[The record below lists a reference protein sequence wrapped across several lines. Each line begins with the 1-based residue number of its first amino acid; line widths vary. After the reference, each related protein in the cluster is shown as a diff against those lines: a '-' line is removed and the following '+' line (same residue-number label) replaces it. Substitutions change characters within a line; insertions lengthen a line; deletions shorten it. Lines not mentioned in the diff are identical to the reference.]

1 MKIVCIGGGP
11 GGLCLALLAKK
22 AEPRREVLVVERN
35 APDVTFGFGVV
46 FSDETLGNLSEADRP
61 LFDAI
66 GAAFARWTAIDVHAF
81 GERVRSE
88 GHGFAGVGRAALLG
102 LMRGRC
108 AELGVRLE
116 YGREAAGPGDFADA
130 DLVVAADGVNSATR
144 AARAGDFRPSFDRRH
159 CRYIWLGT
167 SLPLSSFSFFF
178 VETEHGIFQAH
189 AYRYDRATSTF
200 IAECDEATFRAAGL
214 DRATEA
220 ESLAYLERAF
230 APHLGGHRLRGNRSA
245 WVDFATL
252 RNETWRSGNVV
263 LIGDAAHTAHFSIGS
278 GTKLAIEDAIA
289 LAAALGPAGEGRPI
303 AEALA
308 AYEAERR
315 PQVERTQKAAQ
326 DSLVWFE
333 HVRRYRRLGPLTFAL
348 SLLTRSKRI
357 TYENLRLRDPGLV
370 ERARAEFAAAA
381 YAAAGEAVPEGAAPT
396 PMFTPLRLRG
406 LRLANR
412 VVVSPMCMYSARDG
426 LVGDFHLVHLGAR
439 ALGGPGLVMTEM
451 TCVAAEARIT
461 PGCAGLYRPE
471 HAAAWR
477 RVVDFVHQN
486 SRAKIGL
493 QLGHAGRKG
502 ATKLMW
508 EGMDEPLPEGAW
520 PLLSASPL
528 AYGPRNA
535 TPRAMARDD
544 MNEVRDQFVRA
555 ARLGEEAGFD
565 LLELHMA
572 HGYLLASFL
581 SPLTNR
587 RDDAYGGPIENR
599 ARFPLEVFEAV
610 RAAWPADKPMSV
622 RVSATDWH
630 PGGVEPADVL
640 AFAAMLRERG
650 VDLLDV
656 STGQTV
662 PDQRPVFGRMWQ
674 AGYSDFLRHE
684 ASVATMAVGNIAN
697 ADHVNTLLVAGR
709 ADLCLLG
716 RPHLDDP
723 NWTLH
728 AAAQQGHAE
737 PLWPLPYAVVD
748 PARAPGR

>member
-22 AEPRREVLVVERN
+22 ADPRREVLVVERN
-35 APDVTFGFGVV
+35 PPDVTFGFGVV
-46 FSDETLGNLSEADRP
+46 FSDETLGNLAEADRP
-61 LFDAI
+61 LFDAV
-66 GAAFARWTAIDVHAF
+66 GAAFTRWTAIDVHAF

-88 GHGFAGVGRAALLG
+88 GHGFAGVGRAALLR

-108 AELGVRLE
+108 EELGVRVE
-116 YGREAAGPGDFADA
+116 FAREARGPEDFADA
-130 DLVVAADGVNSATR
+130 DLVVASDGVNSATR
-144 AARAGDFRPSFDRRH
+144 AARAAAFRPSLDRRR

-167 SLPLSSFSFFF
+167 SLPLASFSFFF

-189 AYRYDRATSTF
+189 AYRYDRETSTF
-200 IAECDEATFRAAGL
+200 IAECDEATWLAAGL
-214 DRATEA
+214 DRATEP
-220 ESLAYLERAF
+220 ETLAYLERAF
-230 APHLGGHRLRGNRSA
+230 AAHLAGHRLRANRSA
-245 WVDFATL
+245 WVNFATL
-252 RNETWRSGNVV
+252 RNERWHDGNVV

-278 GTKLAIEDAIA
+278 GTKLAVEDAIA
-289 LAAALGPAGEGRPI
+289 LA
-303 AEALA
+303 EALA
-308 AYEAERR
+308 REPSLPAALEAYEAERR
-315 PQVERTQKAAQ
+315 PVVERTQKAAQ

-357 TYENLRLRDPGLV
+357 TYENLRRRDPGLV
-370 ERARAEFAAAA
+370 ERARGEFARAAF
-381 YAAAGEAVPEGAAPT
+381 AAAGEPAPEAAPP

-406 LRLANR
+406 LRLDNR

-451 TCVAAEARIT
+451 TCVAADARIT

-471 HAAAWR
+471 HLAAWR
-477 RVVDFVHQN
+477 RVVDFVHAN
-486 SRAKIGL
+486 SGAKIGL

-508 EGMDEPLPEGAW
+508 EGMDEPLPEGGW

-528 AYGPRNA
+528 AYTPRSA
-535 TPRAMARDD
+535 VPRAMTRAD
-544 MNEVRDQFVRA
+544 MSRVRDQFVAA
-555 ARLGEEAGFD
+555 ARLGDEAGFD

-581 SPLTNR
+581 SPLTNV
-587 RDDAYGGPIENR
+587 RDDEYGGPVENR
-599 ARFPLEVFEAV
+599 ARFPLEVFDAV

-622 RVSATDWH
+622 RLSATDWY
-630 PGGVEPADVL
+630 PGGVAPDEVL
-640 AFAAMLRERG
+640 AFGKLLRARG

-674 AGYSDFLRHE
+674 AGFSDFLRHE
-684 ASVATMAVGNIAN
+684 VPAATMAVGNIAN
-697 ADHVNTLLVAGR
+697 ADHVNTLLLAGR

-723 NWTLH
+723 HWTLH
-728 AAAQQGHAE
+728 AAAQQGYPR

>member
-1 MKIVCIGGGP
+1 VKIVCIGGGP

-22 AEPRREVLVVERN
+22 ADPRREVVVVERN
-35 APDVTFGFGVV
+35 PPDVTFGFGVV
-46 FSDETLGNLSEADRP
+46 FSDETLGNLAEADPP
-61 LFDAI
+61 LFEAI
-66 GAAFARWTAIDVHAF
+66 GRAFVRWTAIDVHAF

-88 GHGFAGVGRAALLG
+88 GHGFAGVGRAALLR
-102 LMRGRC
+102 LMRER
-108 AELGVRLE
+108 AEGLGVRVE
-116 YGREAAGPGDFADA
+116 FGREARGPEDFADA

-144 AARAGDFRPSFDRRH
+144 AARAAAFGPSFDLRR
-159 CRYIWLGT
+159 CRYVWLGT
-167 SLPLSSFSFFF
+167 SLPLASFSFFF

-189 AYRYDRATSTF
+189 AYRYDRETSTF
-200 IAECDEATFRAAGL
+200 IAECDEATWLAAGL

-220 ESLAYLERAF
+220 ETLAYLERAF
-230 APHLGGHRLRGNRSA
+230 APHLQGHRLRGNRSA
-245 WVDFATL
+245 WLNFATL
-252 RNETWRSGNVV
+252 RNERWHDGNVV

-278 GTKLAIEDAIA
+278 GTKLAVEDAIA
-289 LAAALGPAGEGRPI
+289 LAAALAREPSAPA
-303 AEALA
+303 ALA

-315 PQVERTQKAAQ
+315 PVVERTQKAAQ

-333 HVRRYRRLGPLTFAL
+333 SVRRYRRLDPITFAL
-348 SLLTRSKRI
+348 SALTRSKRI
-357 TYENLRLRDPGLV
+357 TYENLRLRDPDLV
-370 ERARAEFAAAA
+370 GRARDAFARAAF
-381 YAAAGEAVPEGAAPT
+381 AAAGEPAPAGEAPP

-406 LRLANR
+406 LRLDNR

-451 TCVAAEARIT
+451 TCVAADARIT

-471 HAAAWR
+471 HLDAWR
-477 RVVDFVHQN
+477 RVVDFVHAH

-520 PLLSASPL
+520 PLVSASPL
-528 AYGPRNA
+528 AYTPRNA
-535 TPRAMARDD
+535 VPRAVTRGD
-544 MNEVRDQFVRA
+544 MSRVRDQFVA
-555 ARLGEEAGFD
+555 SAQMGARAGFD

-581 SPLTNR
+581 SPLTNV
-587 RDDAYGGPIENR
+587 RDDEYGGPIENR
-599 ARFPLEVFEAV
+599 ARFPLEVFDAV
-610 RAAWPADKPMSV
+610 RAAWPADRPMSV
-622 RVSATDWH
+622 RLSATDWH
-630 PGGVEPADVL
+630 PGGVEAADVL
-640 AFAAMLRERG
+640 ALGAMLRDRG

-662 PDQRPVFGRMWQ
+662 ADQRPVFGRMWQ
-674 AGYSDFLRHE
+674 AGFSDFLRHE
-684 ASVATMAVGNIAN
+684 VPIATMAVGNIAN
-697 ADHVNTLLVAGR
+697 ADHVNTLLLAGR

-723 NWTLH
+723 HWTLH
-728 AAAQQGHAE
+728 AAAQQGYPV
-737 PLWPLPYAVVD
+737 PLWPMPYSVVD